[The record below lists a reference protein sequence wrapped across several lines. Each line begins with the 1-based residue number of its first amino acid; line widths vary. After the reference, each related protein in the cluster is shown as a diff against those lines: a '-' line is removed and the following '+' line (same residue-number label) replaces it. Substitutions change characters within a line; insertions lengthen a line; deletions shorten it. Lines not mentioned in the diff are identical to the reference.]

1 MNDYPSFALYRV
13 IEQLADGSC
22 SRVYLGESQI
32 DGSRRALKVFA
43 PSVDANVQFLN
54 ELEAL
59 LHVAHPNLIT
69 LFDFGQTLHTD
80 QYYLAFEYFPGQDF
94 VTASRSV
101 SLHQFYSMLAQVCM
115 ALDALHR
122 RGYVHGD
129 LKPQTCWSYPR
140 VVASSTLRLSSY
152 AILDT
157 HMARV

>member
-1 MNDYPSFALYRV
+1 
-13 IEQLADGSC
+13 
-22 SRVYLGESQI
+22 
-32 DGSRRALKVFA
+32 
-43 PSVDANVQFLN
+43 

-129 LKPQTCWSYPR
+129 LKPQNMMVLSQSAGHITSPIVKLCDLGYAHGAGLSPWTALRGCASYMAPELVEGER
-140 VVASSTLRLSSY
+140 PTSCADLYSFGVVLYECLT
-152 AILDT
+152 
-157 HMARV
+157 